1 MIYTYNEVK
10 NNNVIGKRLYKLRVD
25 SNTKV
30 TTIAKYICNNYS
42 KTRDLD
48 GLRTEYYKWENG
60 NLEPSLEMLTIL
72 CNFYDCEIDYLLGN
86 ISEKKKSYTDIN
98 EKTGLSIA
106 AIESLMQTKAVHDL
120 FFGHKK
126 KKNDKLDII
135 NLMLADKKKGLSSF
149 LDILTGFCRFD
160 VSNAENQMYT
170 VDSNGI
176 TNFRGQETLS
186 GEGIYYNPKQAH
198 FHLEDMESMYYLKIW
213 DAIKEI
219 KKEYYKENK
228 APGTD

>member
-1 MIYTYNEVK
+1 MIYAYNKVK
-10 NNNVIGKRLYKLRVD
+10 ENNIIGDRLHKLRMD
-25 SNTKV
+25 SDTKV
-30 TTIAKYICNNYS
+30 TTIAEYICDNYS
-42 KTRDLD
+42 KQRDLD

-106 AIESLMQTKAVHDL
+106 AIESLMQTKDVHDL
-120 FFGHKK
+120 FLGHKK
-126 KKNDKLDII
+126 TKNDKLEII
-135 NLMLADKKKGLSSF
+135 NLILTDKKNGLSSF

-176 TNFRGQETLS
+176 TNFRGKETLS
-186 GEGIYYNPKQAH
+186 GESIYYNPKQAH
-198 FHLEDMESMYYLKIW
+198 FHLKDMESMYYLKIW
-213 DAIKEI
+213 DAIKEL
-219 KKEYYKENK
+219 KKEYCEENK
-228 APGTD
+228 APGTN

>member
-1 MIYTYNEVK
+1 MIYAYNKVK
-10 NNNVIGKRLYKLRVD
+10 NDNIIGERLYKLRMD
-25 SNTKV
+25 SDKKV
-30 TTIAKYICNNYS
+30 TTIAKYICDNYS
-42 KTRDLD
+42 KSRDLD

-106 AIESLMQTKAVHDL
+106 AIESLMQTKGVHDL
-120 FFGHKK
+120 FYGHKQT
-126 KKNDKLDII
+126 KNDKLDII
-135 NLMLADKKKGLSSF
+135 NLILADKKNGLSSF

-160 VSNAENQMYT
+160 VSNAENKMYT

-186 GEGIYYNPKQAH
+186 GEGYSYNPKQAH

-213 DAIKEI
+213 DAIKEL
-219 KKEYYKENK
+219 KKEYCKSNK

>member
-1 MIYTYNEVK
+1 MIYTYDKVKK
-10 NNNVIGKRLYKLRVD
+10 NNIIGKRLNKLRTD
-25 SNTKV
+25 SDTKV
-30 TTIAKYICNNYS
+30 TTIAEYICNNYS
-42 KTRDLD
+42 KPRDLD

-60 NLEPSLEMLTIL
+60 KLEPSLEMLTIL

-106 AIESLMQTKAVHDL
+106 AIESLMQTKEVHDL

-135 NLMLADKKKGLSSF
+135 NLMLADKKNGLSSF

-176 TNFRGQETLS
+176 TYFNGKETIS
-186 GEGIYYNPKQAH
+186 GEGVHYNPKQAH
-198 FHLEDMESMYYLKIW
+198 FYLEDMESMYYLKIW

-219 KKEYYKENK
+219 KTEYCKSNK
-228 APGTD
+228 APGTS

>member
-1 MIYTYNEVK
+1 MIYTYNKVK
-10 NNNVIGKRLYKLRVD
+10 NNNTIGERLHKLRVD
-25 SNTKV
+25 SDTKV
-30 TTIAKYICNNYS
+30 TTIAEYIRNNYS
-42 KTRDLD
+42 KSRDLD

-86 ISEKKKSYTDIN
+86 IPEKKKSYTDIN
-98 EKTGLSIA
+98 KKTGLSIA
-106 AIESLMQTKAVHDL
+106 AIKSLTQTKEVHDL
-120 FFGHKK
+120 FFGHRQT
-126 KKNDKLDII
+126 KNDKLDII
-135 NLMLADKKKGLSSF
+135 NLILADKKNGLSSF
-149 LDILTGFCRFD
+149 LDILTGFCRFNI
-160 VSNAENQMYT
+160 SNAENQMYT

-176 TNFRGQETLS
+176 KYFSEKETIP
-186 GEGIYYNPKQAH
+186 GGATCYNPKQAY

-219 KKEYYKENK
+219 KKEYCESNK

>member
-1 MIYTYNEVK
+1 MIYSYGDVK
-10 NNNVIGKRLYKLRVD
+10 NNNIIGERLYKLRMD
-25 SNTKV
+25 SGTRV
-30 TTIAKYICNNYS
+30 TTIAEFICNNYS

-86 ISEKKKSYTDIN
+86 ISERKKSYTDIN

-106 AIESLMQTKAVHDL
+106 AIESLIQTKEVHDL
-120 FFGHKK
+120 FFGHRQT
-126 KKNDKLDII
+126 KNDKLDII
-135 NLMLADKKKGLSSF
+135 NLILTDKKNGFSSF
-149 LDILTGFCRFD
+149 LDILTGFCRFNI
-160 VSNAENQMYT
+160 SNAENKMYT
-170 VDSNGI
+170 VDSHGI
-176 TNFRGQETLS
+176 TDFREKKTIPGGSTH
-186 GEGIYYNPKQAH
+186 YNPKQAH

-219 KKEYYKENK
+219 KKEYCKSNK
-228 APGTD
+228 APGT